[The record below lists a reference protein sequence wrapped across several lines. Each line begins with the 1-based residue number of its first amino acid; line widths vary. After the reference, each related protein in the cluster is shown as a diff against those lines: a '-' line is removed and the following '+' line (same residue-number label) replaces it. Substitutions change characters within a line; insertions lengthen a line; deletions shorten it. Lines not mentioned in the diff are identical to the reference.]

1 MAGRLIDE
9 RIKPWIQET
18 LWTPNRINT
27 TNIKKTHY
35 SKAVKNETK
44 SREKLIILSNKQKQ
58 DCQLTNRNKLED
70 NATFQSNERK

>member
-1 MAGRLIDE
+1 MDSRNSMNSKQD
-9 RIKPWIQET
+9 KY
-18 LWTPNRINT
+18 
-27 TNIKKTHY
+27 NIKKTHY